1 MSRKTVVITGG
12 SSEGAR
18 AAAVSA
24 AKAGANVVLV
34 SRNLQRGE
42 AARDEVLQRSKSAEV
57 HLVVGDLAL
66 HGSVREIARQLT
78 SAFPAISAIIHHGVY
93 HALRKQTRELTED
106 GVERF
111 WAYNHLGPFQL
122 THLIKDA
129 LVKGKGRVIVVG
141 STRLKVYP
149 RLQVYLDDPEF
160 ARRSFS
166 PTRAFY
172 QSKLA
177 QIQFALAF
185 ERYWAGTG
193 VIAKALSVPA
203 LGVDP
208 SRRNELP
215 WFRRLAHMTS
225 GGSGLSLGKLG
236 DLYTVAAL
244 SPSVLK
250 IPAVHVDQRL
260 TEAWAPIAAFDVKQ
274 QDALWALSMRS
285 MGA

>member
-203 LGVDP
+203 LAVVPPPGPHDLGWIGTLARQARRSLHGGRPQPIGIEDP
-208 SRRNELP
+208 RGPRGSAPHGSLGAH
-215 WFRRLAHMTS
+215 RRL
-225 GGSGLSLGKLG
+225 
-236 DLYTVAAL
+236 
-244 SPSVLK
+244 
-250 IPAVHVDQRL
+250 
-260 TEAWAPIAAFDVKQ
+260 
-274 QDALWALSMRS
+274 
-285 MGA
+285 